1 MEEYGMK
8 KNVLAYD
15 FGASSGRAMLGTLE
29 NGKISIEEIHR
40 FANDPV
46 TVGDTYYWDI
56 LRLFHEIKCGLIKAK
71 EYEGYESIGIDTW
84 GVSFGVIDKNGRL
97 MNNLIH
103 YRDLAFDD
111 AKARFLKDYPFD
123 KLYEVTGIQEL
134 PFNTVFQLFSLK
146 ETAPY
151 VIDNAGKII
160 LIADLFNYF
169 LTGIKSADYTMAS
182 TTALIDVNTR
192 DWSGELFDRLGIDKE
207 LMCDIVMPGTVIGEL
222 SDDICDELMVKK
234 AKVVSVASH
243 DTASAVIA
251 VPTNDKN
258 VAYISCGTWSLFG
271 TELDTPNTSDEARC
285 ANFTNEGGYN
295 GSIRFLKNIMGLWLI
310 QESRRHWAR
319 MGENYS
325 FAELEKMAL
334 EVEPFESI
342 IDVDDPR
349 FSPPGD
355 MPGRVRDY
363 CRETGQKVPET
374 VDEVMRRIYC
384 SLALK
389 YRETFENM
397 QKVCGKE
404 LGAIHMVGGGIKDTL
419 LCRLTASACGVPVK
433 AGPVEA
439 TVIGNIATQ
448 FMALGDIKDINE
460 ARDIIAASFPV
471 TEYLPEDKELFDA
484 GYEKYKS
491 VKK

>member
-1 MEEYGMK
+1 MK
-8 KNVLAYD
+8 RNVLAYD
-15 FGASSGRAMLGTLE
+15 FGASSGRAMLGRFE

-40 FANDPV
+40 FSNDPV

-71 EYEGYESIGIDTW
+71 EYEAHDSIGIDTW

-103 YRDLAFDD
+103 YRDLAFDE
-111 AKARFLKDYPFD
+111 AKAKFLKDYPFD

-134 PFNTVFQLFSLK
+134 PFNTVFQLYSLK

-151 VIDNAGKII
+151 VVDNAGKII

-182 TTALIDVNTR
+182 TTALIDVKSR
-192 DWSGELFDRLGIDKE
+192 DWSGEIFDTLGIDKG

-222 SDDICDELMVKK
+222 SREICDELMINKT
-234 AKVVSVASH
+234 KVVSVASH
-243 DTASAVIA
+243 DTASTVIA
-251 VPTNDKN
+251 VPTNEKN

-271 TELDTPNTSDEARC
+271 TELDEPNTSDEAKN
-285 ANFTNEGGYN
+285 ANFTNEGGFG

-319 MGENYS
+319 AGENYS
-325 FAELEKMAL
+325 FADLEKMAL
-334 EVEPFESI
+334 EVTPFESI

-363 CRETGQKVPET
+363 CRETGQKVPGT
-374 VDEVMRRIYC
+374 VGEVMQCIYC

-397 QKVCGKE
+397 QRVCGKDF
-404 LGAIHMVGGGIKDTL
+404 GAIHMVGGGIKDTL

-448 FMALGDIKDINE
+448 LIALGDIKDIAE
-460 ARDIIAASFPV
+460 AREIIAASFPV
-471 TEYLPEDKELFDA
+471 TEYLPENREMFDA
-484 GYEKYKS
+484 GYEKYKK
-491 VKK
+491 VKIR

>member
-1 MEEYGMK
+1 MK
-8 KNVLAYD
+8 RNVLAYD

-46 TVGDTYYWDI
+46 TVGDTYYWDV

-71 EYEGYESIGIDTW
+71 EYEGYDSIGIDTW

-103 YRDLAFDD
+103 YRDLAFDE
-111 AKARFLKDYPFD
+111 AKERFLKDYPFD

-151 VIDNAGKII
+151 VLDNAGKVL
-160 LIADLFNYF
+160 LISDLFNYF
-169 LTGIKSADYTMAS
+169 LTGVKSADYTMAS

-192 DWSGELFDRLGIDKE
+192 DWSDEIFGVLGIDKN
-207 LMCDIVMPGTVIGEL
+207 LMGDIVMPGTVIGEL
-222 SDDICDELMVKK
+222 SDAVCDELMVNK

-251 VPTNDKN
+251 VPTNEKN

-271 TELDTPNTSDEARC
+271 TELDSPNTSDEAKN

-325 FAELEKMAL
+325 FADLEKMAL

-374 VDEVMRRIYC
+374 VGEVMRCIYC

-397 QKVCGKE
+397 QKVCKKE
-404 LGAIHMVGGGIKDTL
+404 FSAIHMVGGGIKDTL

-448 FMALGDIKDINE
+448 LMALGDIKDINE

-471 TEYLPEDKELFDA
+471 TEYMPEDKALFDA

>member
-1 MEEYGMK
+1 MK
-8 KNVLAYD
+8 RNVLAYD
-15 FGASSGRAMLGTLE
+15 FGASSGRAMLGSYE

-46 TVGDTYYWDI
+46 TVGDTYYWDT

-71 EYEGYESIGIDTW
+71 EYEAYDSIGIDTW

-103 YRDLAFDD
+103 YRDLAFNE
-111 AKARFLKDYPFD
+111 AKDRFLKDYPFD
-123 KLYEVTGIQEL
+123 KLYEVTGIQL
-134 PFNTVFQLFSLK
+134 MPFNTVFQLYSLK

-151 VIDNAGKII
+151 VVDNAGKIL
-160 LIADLFNYF
+160 LISDLFNYF
-169 LTGIKSADYTMAS
+169 LTGVKAADYTMAS

-192 DWSGELFDRLGIDKE
+192 QWSDELFEKIGVDKS
-207 LMCDIVMPGTVIGEL
+207 LMGDIVMPGTIIGEL
-222 SDDICDELMVKK
+222 SDAVCDELMVNK

-243 DTASAVIA
+243 DTASAVMA
-251 VPTNDKN
+251 VPTNADN

-271 TELDTPNTSDEARC
+271 TELDSPNTSDKARN
-285 ANFTNEGGYN
+285 ANFTNEGGFG

-325 FAELEKMAL
+325 FADLERMAL
-334 EVEPFESI
+334 EVTPFESI

-355 MPGRVRDY
+355 MPSRVADY
-363 CRETGQKVPET
+363 CRETGQKVPKT
-374 VDEVMRRIYC
+374 VGEIMQCIYC

-397 QKVCGKE
+397 QKVCKKDF
-404 LGAIHMVGGGIKDTL
+404 GAIHMVGGGIKDTL

-439 TVIGNIATQ
+439 TVIGNICAQ
-448 FMALGDIKDINE
+448 LIALGDIKDLAE
-460 ARDIIAASFPV
+460 ARQVVARSFPV
-471 TEYLPEDKELFDA
+471 TEYLPENKQLFDA

-491 VKK
+491 VKVK